1 MTSIVKGSHGA
12 VLRPELM
19 LEDVSV
25 RLGDVDVLSAISL
38 RVQERRVGIGGRNG
52 SGKTTLARII
62 AGLQAPT
69 RGSARIDGDDMARDR
84 KAALRAVGILFQ
96 NPDHQ
101 IIFPT
106 VLEELAFGLA
116 QQGRKKAAAE
126 AAARAVLARFG
137 KSHWEA
143 AYINTLSHGQKHL
156 VCLMAVTAMAP
167 RLLILDEPFA
177 GLDIPTRAQLSR
189 YLSHYT
195 GNLIHISHDPADL
208 AGYDQALWLERG
220 QIAMFR
226 SCWDEQRD
234 WRDASFWRD
243 AYFDVRKDLRGRY
256 PKHHWPENPLD
267 ATPTA
272 RAKRRKG

>member
-38 RVQERRVGIGGRNG
+38 RVQERRVGIVGRNG

-106 VLEELAFGLA
+106 VDEEIAFGLM
-116 QQGRKKAAAE
+116 QLGHDRD
-126 AAARAVLARFG
+126 AAARETSAILSRFG
-137 KSHWEA
+137 KSGWHGA
-143 AYINTLSHGQKHL
+143 ATHSLSQGQKQL
-156 VCLMAVTAMAP
+156 VCLMAVLAMRP
-167 RLLILDEPFA
+167 RLIVLDEPYS
-177 GLDIPTRAQLSR
+177 GLDIPTRMQLVR
-189 YLSHYT
+189 YVDAVEASVVQIT
-195 GNLIHISHDPADL
+195 HDPDHVRAFDRVIWLDEGSVRMDGPTDEVLAAFEAQMTAWGQDDDLSDL
-208 AGYDQALWLERG
+208 AG
-220 QIAMFR
+220 
-226 SCWDEQRD
+226 
-234 WRDASFWRD
+234 
-243 AYFDVRKDLRGRY
+243 
-256 PKHHWPENPLD
+256 
-267 ATPTA
+267 
-272 RAKRRKG
+272 